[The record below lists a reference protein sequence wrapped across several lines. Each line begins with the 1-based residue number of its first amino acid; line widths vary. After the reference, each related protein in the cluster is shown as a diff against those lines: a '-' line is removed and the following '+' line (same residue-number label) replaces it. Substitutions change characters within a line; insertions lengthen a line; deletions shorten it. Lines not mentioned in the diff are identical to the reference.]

1 MRWSTKKENGISKND
16 VYSIEMPK
24 GRKEMTNTQSIK
36 CEMCGK
42 EMLPEET
49 LVIEEGKG
57 FLVCDKCA
65 WEHNKA
71 S

>member
-1 MRWSTKKENGISKND
+1 MR
-16 VYSIEMPK
+16 
-24 GRKEMTNTQSIK
+24 EMTNTHLIK

-57 FLVCDKCA
+57 LLVCDKCA